1 MPSPATPFTFKPEV
15 WEAIQVYTIYSATG
29 CTRCKIIMAKMRQLG
44 IEYQEHDMKADGKEA
59 FQRFYAANRK
69 AICRGPEGVEFPI
82 LTDGETIR
90 QGLGPAMAW
99 LQAGPGALAGF
110 FRVGV
115 LHKEWLDGID
125 VSGGDAAEADAFL
138 AILRELK
145 KNAMKLEI
153 ETDGKNAALLE
164 TVIREGLAARLVM
177 NVRGP
182 LSLYGRLAGGPRA
195 EDELRKSIALVA
207 AFPAKQFVTT
217 VVPFR
222 RDNGEPAYLTP
233 GEVGEAAALIAA
245 AAGDK
250 QQPYLLRLFRPE
262 IARDEALRQVEP
274 LTAGMLLP
282 YRSAAR
288 AHQVKTEI
296 EKTD

>member
-1 MPSPATPFTFKPEV
+1 M
-15 WEAIQVYTIYSATG
+15 YTIYSATG

-44 IEYQEHDMKADGKEA
+44 IGYQEHDMKAEGKEA
-59 FQRFYAANRK
+59 FQRFYAANRR
-69 AICRGPEGVEFPI
+69 AIYRGQDGVEFPI
-82 LTDGETIR
+82 LTDGATIR
-90 QGLGPAMAW
+90 QGLGPALAW
-99 LQAGPGALAGF
+99 LQAGTDGLAGF
-110 FRVGV
+110 FRIGV

-138 AILRELK
+138 TVLRELK

-153 ETDGKNAALLE
+153 ATDGKNAALLE
-164 TVIREGLAARLVM
+164 TVVREGLADRLVM

-182 LSLYGRLAGGPRA
+182 LALYDRLAGGPRDG
-195 EDELRKSIALVA
+195 DEIRRSIAIVA

-217 VVPFR
+217 VAPLR
-222 RDNGEPAYLTP
+222 RADGETAYLTP
-233 GEVGEAAALIAA
+233 GEVAEAAALIAA
-245 AAGDK
+245 DK

-262 IARDEALRQVEP
+262 SAGDEALRQVAP
-274 LTAGMLLP
+274 LTAGQFLP

-296 EKTD
+296 EKPD